1 MAAIKPDAPLAVQTI
16 NNGSKVVISWQS
28 PSTNQLNDYG
38 DYIDSY
44 KVYIMHDDNESFS
57 LDLINCDGENDQ
69 IVIQS
74 TSCAV
79 PLTTLQA
86 EPFSIEI
93 GK

>member
-1 MAAIKPDAPLAVQTI
+1 
-16 NNGSKVVISWQS
+16 
-28 PSTNQLNDYG
+28 
-38 DYIDSY
+38 
-44 KVYIMHDDNESFS
+44 MHDDNESFS